1 MLASFTFAQGLLVD
15 TAALATVALVGYLF
29 GRRTRRGPATG
40 ADVTLLIEFGRAQS
54 VAKDLAQITH
64 RVLSEAASHVRTA
77 RAFQSRVGEMQA
89 GTVTASWQQLRDQ
102 ADLLLGPTLK
112 LTTTLSLACDEL
124 RRQQSH
130 LMTFAGTRVDPETGL
145 HNRRSMSEHL
155 EALLTA
161 HADGECR
168 LALGLFSV
176 PISSEDPAEG
186 ARQLK
191 MIARL
196 LEHCVRGNDVIA
208 RYSRDE
214 FAVLMPKTPLAGAL
228 VFGDRL
234 MRLFEVEMNCPVWG
248 GIAEAGPGE
257 NPEKLLSRADS
268 ALYSARTNESA
279 CLFQHN
285 GISVRR
291 HQFGE
296 AGAVSTPDEL
306 LVTAR

>member
-1 MLASFTFAQGLLVD
+1 MLASFSFGQGLLAD

-29 GRRTRRGPATG
+29 GRRTRRATTGGP
-40 ADVTLLIEFGRAQS
+40 DVTLLIELGRAQS
-54 VAKDLAQITH
+54 VAKDLSHITH
-64 RVLSEAASHVRTA
+64 RLLSEATSHVRAT
-77 RAFQSRVGEMQA
+77 RAFQSHVGAMQTGA
-89 GTVTASWQQLRDQ
+89 AASGWQQLRDQ
-102 ADLLLGPTLK
+102 ADLLIGPTLK

-145 HNRRSMSEHL
+145 HNRRSMGEHL

-161 HADGECR
+161 HADGERR

-176 PISSEDPAEG
+176 PISSDDPAEA

-208 RYSRDE
+208 RYSQVE

-257 NPEKLLSRADS
+257 SPEKLLSRADS
-268 ALYSARTNESA
+268 ALYSARTSESA

-291 HQFGE
+291 HKFGE
-296 AGAVSTPDEL
+296 AGAAATADEL
-306 LVTAR
+306 LVSAR